1 MDITHE
7 IGIRIRH
14 YRKAKSITQ
23 EQLAEICGLHP
34 TYIGQL
40 ERGEKNATV
49 EIIYKIA
56 LGLNIPMS
64 RLFED
69 MEKMNTDPKNIPA
82 DIYHQLLSLP
92 YEKQQEIMIII
103 SDIMKLLD

>member
-7 IGIRIRH
+7 LGIRIRH
-14 YRKAKSITQ
+14 YRKENHITQ

-49 EIIYKIA
+49 ESIYKIA
-56 LGLNIPMS
+56 LGLNISMS
-64 RLFED
+64 KLFED
-69 MEKMNTDPKNIPA
+69 LEVIEDSPQSVPA
-82 DIYHQLLSLP
+82 DIYHQMLALP
-92 YEKQQEIMIII
+92 QDKQNEIVAIVSSIV
-103 SDIMKLLD
+103 KLLH